1 MVRAVVAFRD
11 RGDTDLAEA
20 AAILEDVTADQLEA
34 VLMVALGLA
43 VQLGVALSVRYSA
56 NIQSK
61 VPTAA
66 TASMGASEAP
76 PVCHASNAGSST
88 VSARATAVS

>member
-43 VQLGVALSVRYSA
+43 VQLGVA
-56 NIQSK
+56 
-61 VPTAA
+61 
-66 TASMGASEAP
+66 
-76 PVCHASNAGSST
+76 PVCAVFGEHPVQGADSRDGEHGSL
-88 VSARATAVS
+88 